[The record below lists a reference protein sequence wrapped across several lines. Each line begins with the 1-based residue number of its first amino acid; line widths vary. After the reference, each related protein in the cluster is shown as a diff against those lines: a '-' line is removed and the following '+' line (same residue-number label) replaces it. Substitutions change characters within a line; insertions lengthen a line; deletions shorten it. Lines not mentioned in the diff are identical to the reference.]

1 MQINVTYRSRE
12 KKNVGRLWVNSG
24 WKIIHCTCIHFFT
37 ITSFL
42 FSSACSFPMWY
53 YGCIYLLISY
63 NQYLRLHMTIL
74 IFPCAFANLRLIAV
88 HVYPPPP
95 FYLKYYFI
103 FKVSHSSRISWYN
116 KLFLNKTSSFV
127 YTVHSFTK

>member
-1 MQINVTYRSRE
+1 
-12 KKNVGRLWVNSG
+12 
-24 WKIIHCTCIHFFT
+24 
-37 ITSFL
+37 
-42 FSSACSFPMWY
+42 
-53 YGCIYLLISY
+53 
-63 NQYLRLHMTIL
+63 MTIL

-95 FYLKYYFI
+95 PFI
-103 FKVSHSSRISWYN
+103 LNIILSFRYPTPQCSRISWYN